1 MGLWRGSPTVTG
13 IPLEDE
19 TRARACH
26 SYENHRPQP
35 WQVILTVTAQ
45 SDAGEVRG
53 SSPFQVVVNEAK
65 GLVIAGWSAGNT
77 VRMATGAL
85 SGMAQA
91 VGSLLVWLAIFS
103 PVCLALIGITD
114 GIIRLRRR
122 LRRDNPPGSGTT
134 QYYSRLAPQ
143 EAMQPLEEIE
153 SVDAP
158 DEQQE

>member
-1 MGLWRGSPTVTG
+1 MTG

-19 TRARACH
+19 TRARAFH

-35 WQVILTVTAQ
+35 WQVTLTVTAQ
-45 SDAGEVRG
+45 SDAGEVKG
-53 SSPFQVVVNEAK
+53 SGSFQVVVNEAK
-65 GLVIAGWSAGNT
+65 GLVIAGWGAGNAAKT
-77 VRMATGAL
+77 ATGAW
-85 SGMAQA
+85 SGVAQA
-91 VGSLLVWLAIFS
+91 VGSRLVWLAIFS

-122 LRRDNPPGSGTT
+122 LRRDNSPGSGN
-134 QYYSRLAPQ
+134 YSVLLRVAPQ